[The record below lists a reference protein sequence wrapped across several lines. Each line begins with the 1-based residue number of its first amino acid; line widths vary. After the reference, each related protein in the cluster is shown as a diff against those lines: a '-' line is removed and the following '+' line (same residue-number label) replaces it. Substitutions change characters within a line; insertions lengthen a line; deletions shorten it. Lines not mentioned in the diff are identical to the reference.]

1 MRYNECYLYLRTN
14 KILNMNDFEF
24 ILGYKVK

>member
-1 MRYNECYLYLRTN
+1 MRYNECYFYLRTN